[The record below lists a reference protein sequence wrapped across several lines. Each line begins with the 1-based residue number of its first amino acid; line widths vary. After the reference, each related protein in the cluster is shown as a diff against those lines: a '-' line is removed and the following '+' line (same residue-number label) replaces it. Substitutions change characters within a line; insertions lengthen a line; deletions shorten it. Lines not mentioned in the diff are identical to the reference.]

1 MRPTAVL
8 PALLSAAALVLA
20 FLCLFAGHKKDFM
33 EDYNV
38 LTLNVSRL
46 GEGLVNGSLGSDQ
59 GALGS
64 LWDLVPDSIQ
74 SDVGEAAEKVAEEL
88 GIEVPMHI
96 TKLSFPKT
104 KTLQDFYSAHLLTY
118 CSGQYTPTETPNAS
132 IPLSAIRKNLTFC
145 SPARA
150 MFWFDPSSILE
161 HALNAS
167 GLDVTLSDLEW
178 PDDIDRGLATLRAVQ
193 QAAFVLYCVAIAL
206 ISVVFAGAVAAV
218 FASGR
223 LSACVNFL
231 IGALAFLAIGLAS
244 ALVTAVIEKGADVVN
259 EHGQDVGVQA
269 VKGRKFLAIT
279 WVSTGLVFLSLVYWV
294 VEVCVGGKRRKA
306 AAGYA
311 GGKHG

>member
-88 GIEVPMHI
+88 GIE
-96 TKLSFPKT
+96 
-104 KTLQDFYSAHLLTY
+104 DFYSAHLLTY